1 MTQPRS
7 FPGRGHVYDVL
18 VVGAGISGCEA
29 AFACAEASLD
39 VLLVTTSLDTVYNLA
54 GAGAKLTPSPRTLMH
69 TLCQEVADE
78 TDFVRPWELHR
89 AAKYALE
96 HRPGIHLLQSSV
108 STLIVEKDGVEDG
121 EVKGVT
127 TWEGVPRFA
136 KRTALCVGSFLE
148 ARLTVGSLTEKAGR
162 LSEMA
167 YDDLYKDLQSLE
179 FSFEDVEIDAPSS
192 GGSLAYSV
200 ACKVFAQGERSGFQL
215 TSFKNL
221 YAAGLCAKGYLSY
234 EDAALQGRNLADA
247 LIASL

>member
-1 MTQPRS
+1 MTQARS
-7 FPGRGHVYDVL
+7 FPGQGHVYDVL
-18 VVGAGISGCEA
+18 IVGAGISGSEA
-29 AFACAEASLD
+29 AFACAEAGLD

-54 GAGAKLTPSPRTLMH
+54 GAGAELKAFPQTLMH
-69 TLCQEVADE
+69 SLCQEAADE
-78 TDFVRPWELHR
+78 TGFVRPWELHR

-108 STLIVEKDGVEDG
+108 SSLSVEKGRVTG
-121 EVKGVT
+121 IT

-167 YDDLYKDLQSLE
+167 YDDLYENLVSLG
-179 FSFEDVEIDAPSS
+179 FELELINIEAPSS
-192 GGSLAYSV
+192 EGSLAYSV
-200 ACKVFAQGERSGFQL
+200 ACKVFSEKELENFKL
-215 TSFKNL
+215 TRLEHL
-221 YAAGLCAKGYLSY
+221 YAAGLCASGYVSY
-234 EDAALQGRNLADA
+234 EDAAVQGHDLAGV